1 MLVQHLFDGVNT
13 IDLLLLK
20 LVRDLSRLR
29 FAILQILELARF
41 IFLKVSELNLFQLYF
56 LKRLGLVT
64 RELINFRQHISKLFR
79 LDWFEA
85 TLRRKCT
92 IEKSQR
98 EVREAEQEKKKQ
110 QK

>member
-20 LVRDLSRLR
+20 LVRDLGRLSRLR

-85 TLRRKCT
+85 TLRRKCA
-92 IEKSQR
+92 IE
-98 EVREAEQEKKKQ
+98 
-110 QK
+110 